1 MSCNTCT
8 IFFVPNYTPYCTAW
22 KKYVILYDETK
33 QIKNVLYELSILFLF
48 EKYLKI
54 DNIFRRTA
62 EKQRSSHSKRK
73 RKLLE
78 S

>member
-1 MSCNTCT
+1 MIIISFFKDMLKYVLQHMYH
-8 IFFVPNYTPYCTAW
+8 FFVPNYTPYCTAW

-54 DNIFRRTA
+54 DNIF
-62 EKQRSSHSKRK
+62 
-73 RKLLE
+73 
-78 S
+78 